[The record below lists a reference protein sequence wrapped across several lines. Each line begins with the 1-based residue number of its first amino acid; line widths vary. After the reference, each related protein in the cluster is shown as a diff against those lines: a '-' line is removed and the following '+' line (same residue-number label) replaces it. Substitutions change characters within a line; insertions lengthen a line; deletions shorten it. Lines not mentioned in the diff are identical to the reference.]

1 MYASSI
7 VVLQRVCEQ
16 SVCDSKR
23 IIRDTYKQVL
33 HDINEKETVL
43 LIKRRSTDE
52 HKSAVQAFRD
62 SKKSKMWSILSSLRV
77 KHVNGV

>member
-1 MYASSI
+1 MSR
-7 VVLQRVCEQ
+7 LLLRFQRVCVQ

-43 LIKRRSTDE
+43 LTKRRATDE
-52 HKSAVQAFRD
+52 HKNAIQAFRD
-62 SKKSKMWSILSSLRV
+62 SRKAKM
-77 KHVNGV
+77 